1 MAFFSNSKLILRGKY
16 RHQINGIPKVSFI
29 SDKSYMKGHVSDAQL
44 NEFSNSEHSDL
55 DALIHPGRGN
65 ANKLHRPCRQ
75 GQSLLQMYR
84 LKELPW
90 WLRK

>member
-44 NEFSNSEHSDL
+44 NGFSNSEHSDL

-65 ANKLHRPCRQ
+65 AKCKRPEVGACLPFSRNSNKNSTVGTQ
-75 GQSLLQMYR
+75 
-84 LKELPW
+84 
-90 WLRK
+90 